1 MIMKSIYII
10 NPVINKEAER
20 LTLKE
25 AKAVAASDA
34 QLHVVS
40 IDKGPASIECRY
52 DEAVAVPYIL
62 QKVKEIEDK
71 ADAIIINCFL
81 DPGVDAAREI
91 TDVPIIGPGIS
102 TMAMAQLLG
111 HNFSVVTVL
120 SRLAPITEELAVKS
134 GITKLINVR
143 AIDMPVLELK
153 DRAKTVEKLT
163 EESIKATE
171 NDGAHVIVLGCTGM
185 AGLAEQLKLGL
196 AKQGHEV
203 PVLDA
208 MIVSLKIA
216 ESLIDMKISHSRLT
230 YPQPPEKERTGGY

>member
-1 MIMKSIYII
+1 MKSIYII

-25 AKAVAASDA
+25 AKAVATSDT

-52 DEAVAVPYIL
+52 DETVAVPYIL

-71 ADAIIINCFL
+71 AGAIISNCFL
-81 DPGVDAAREI
+81 DPGVDASREI
-91 TDVPIIGPGIS
+91 TEVPIIGPGS
-102 TMAMAQLLG
+102 SAMAMAQLLG

-120 SRLAPITEELAVKS
+120 PRLAPIIEELALKS
-134 GITKLINVR
+134 GITKLTSVRSIN
-143 AIDMPVLELK
+143 MPVLELK

-171 NDGAHVIVLGCTGM
+171 KDGAHVIVLGCTGM

-216 ESLIDMKISHSRLT
+216 ESLINMKISHSRLT
-230 YPQPPEKERTGGY
+230 YPQPPEKERTGDY